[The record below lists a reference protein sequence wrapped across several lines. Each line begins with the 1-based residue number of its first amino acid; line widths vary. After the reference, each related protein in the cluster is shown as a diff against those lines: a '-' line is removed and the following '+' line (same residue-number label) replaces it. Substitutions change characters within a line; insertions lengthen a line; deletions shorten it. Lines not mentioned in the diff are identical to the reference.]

1 MTRASIGVSDP
12 LDAYLQTVN
21 PVEPAALKR
30 CREETAKRS
39 DSNMQ
44 IGPEQGA
51 LMAFLAKLIGA
62 RTYVEIGTFTGY
74 SALVMALAM
83 KERHGGSARVICLDK
98 SDEYLGLAGDYWRE
112 AGAMDVIETRHG
124 DALNSLKALTA
135 EGLGDSV
142 DIVFIDADKANYEAY
157 YEEAASL
164 LRPGGLMM
172 LDNVLWS
179 GDVADKTKTDE
190 ITGIM
195 RRINGRAA
203 SDNRFD
209 RALTAIGDGLLLL
222 RKQDLVDS
230 HIEGPDAET
239 GRYPPQPEP

>member
-1 MTRASIGVSDP
+1 MTRASIGVSDK

-21 PVEPAALKR
+21 PDEPPALKR
-30 CREETAKRS
+30 CREETARRG

-51 LMAFLAKLIGA
+51 LMAFLAKLMGA

-83 KERHGGSARVICLDK
+83 KERHGDNARIICLDK
-98 SDEYLGLAGDYWRE
+98 SDEYLGVAGDYWRE

-124 DALNSLKALTA
+124 DALNSLKALNA

-179 GDVADKTKTDE
+179 GKAADEGETDE
-190 ITGIM
+190 TAAIM
-195 RRINGRAA
+195 RRINGHAA
-203 SDNRFD
+203 GDNRFD
-209 RALTAIGDGLLLL
+209 HALTAVGDGLLLL
-222 RKQDLVDS
+222 RKRDLVAS
-230 HIEGPDAET
+230 HIEGPDAES
-239 GRYPPQPEP
+239 GRYPPQEHK